1 MEYRGGFD
9 RAAVLKSMTGL
20 GDLTTRVAD
29 YLPSRRTLRAR
40 FELAH
45 ARRLPTGPDGVVM
58 GAERIQLQGSNG
70 RAAMLLHGFNDTPQ
84 SMAYLAAAVH
94 GAGYTVVAP
103 RLPGHGVRLPDM
115 ARDARSAQWRST
127 VAHEYAQLR
136 TAHDTVVVCGQSMGG
151 ALAVL
156 LAAAHRELPA
166 LVLLAPFLGMSVRMQ
181 FQIIASMWW
190 NFGAPYHIGTGGER
204 SLHDPVARVQTL
216 GPRVFTARMMNELR
230 TVARAAERALPGVVV
245 PTLYLQSREDNRI
258 SSEDAERHFA
268 MLGSGEKVQRWVVG
282 SGHIISADYCRD
294 DVARQVIE
302 WFAEHSGAEER
313 VSAETR

>member
-9 RAAVLKSMTGL
+9 RAAVLKSMTGF
-20 GDLTTRVAD
+20 GDLLTRVAD
-29 YLPSRRTLRAR
+29 HLPSRRALRAR

-58 GAERIQLQGSNG
+58 GTERIHLQGSSG
-70 RAAMLLHGFNDTPQ
+70 RAALLLHGFNDTPQ

-115 ARDARSAQWRST
+115 ARDARAAQWRST

-136 TAHDTVVVCGQSMGG
+136 AAHDTVVVCGQSMGG

-156 LAAAHRELPA
+156 LAAAHPELPA
-166 LVLLAPFLGMSVRMQ
+166 LVLLAPFLGMSVGMQ
-181 FQIIASMWW
+181 FQIVASMWW

-204 SLHDPVARVQTL
+204 SLHDPVARAQTL

-230 TVARAAERALPGVVV
+230 TVARAAERALPRVVA

-268 MLGSGEKVQRWVVG
+268 MVGSGEKEQRWVSG

-294 DVARQVIE
+294 DVARQAIE
-302 WFAEHSGAEER
+302 WFERHAGFAERLSTK
-313 VSAETR
+313 TR